1 MNRKKDF
8 IDELSNSLNKRRV
21 EKAKQDAKKE
31 IFKIKLSDLR
41 QKQGIKQDKIKN
53 FSQSSISK
61 IESRKDMKL
70 STLID
75 YLDNIGMGIEIKA
88 YNKNPKENKKILLL
102 KS

>member
-1 MNRKKDF
+1 MIKKKDF
-8 IDELSNSLNKRRV
+8 INELSETLDKKRV
-21 EKAKQDAKKE
+21 ERAKKDAKKE
-31 IFKIKLSDLR
+31 IFKIKLSELR
-41 QKQGIKQDKIKN
+41 QKQGIKQDKIKK

-75 YLDNIGMGIEIKA
+75 YLDNIGMGIEIKT
-88 YNKNPKENKKILLL
+88 YKKNSKKQDKILLL